1 VESVAAGSVTGDAG
15 LRRPVLRSE
24 SDPLPLW
31 LASVVIEPDRLEL
44 REPEWSAET
53 PETDN
58 STRERLTTLLI
69 GLLRNFG
76 QISDQ
81 RSQNRSP

>member
-1 VESVAAGSVTGDAG
+1 
-15 LRRPVLRSE
+15 VLRSE